1 MGRNAFL
8 HAAVLLMLAGCSA
21 ERAGSVVMKISTS
34 VAHVELPPSSVRVGD
49 RVALIESYC
58 PGKMTRRTRK
68 PMSDKCRKVVIGT
81 GSVTEILNDRYSVAE
96 FPNGPEFEEGDAV
109 DLYRGQ
115 PVGTPS
121 PHRR

>member
-1 MGRNAFL
+1 
-8 HAAVLLMLAGCSA
+8 
-21 ERAGSVVMKISTS
+21 MKISTS

-49 RVALIESYC
+49 RVALIESHC

-68 PMSDKCRKVVIGT
+68 PKSDKCRKVVIGT
-81 GSVTEILNDRYSVAE
+81 GSVAE

-115 PVGTPS
+115 PVGTPGA
-121 PHRR
+121 HRH